1 MDDESGRGESVSPL
15 VGGPKTHRSSVRPPV
30 RPSSMHQAAVARAQP
45 TCAAHL
51 PCTRRRR
58 HRAADRP
65 TDRPTNG
72 RGRLAAAQK
81 PAAQA
86 AATAA
91 ATKWG
96 AIPSPLSQPASLAA
110 GEGEKGEGPKAP
122 SPCRWPTKRA
132 RSELRPTPLAG
143 WREGGRAAHRRRVLW
158 ARSLVRFPA
167 RSLIR
172 S

>member
-1 MDDESGRGESVSPL
+1 
-15 VGGPKTHRSSVRPPV
+15 
-30 RPSSMHQAAVARAQP
+30 MHQAAAVVARAQP

-51 PCTRRRR
+51 PCTRRCR

-81 PAAQA
+81 LAAQA
-86 AATAA
+86 AAAAA

-110 GEGEKGEGPKAP
+110 GEGERGGRRERDPKHRRHADGRP
-122 SPCRWPTKRA
+122 
-132 RSELRPTPLAG
+132 SELRPTPPSLA
-143 WREGGRAAHRRRVLW
+143 RSLAGGRAAHRRRVLW